1 MGYTTEFSGEFRLD
15 RPLTEEQATYLRLFA
30 TTRRM
35 GRHDTAIATSPD
47 PVREAVGLP
56 PGPEGAY
63 FVGGP
68 GFMGQEVDASVVNRN
83 KPPSGQPSLW
93 CQWTPTPDRTALVWD
108 GNEKFYHYAEW
119 LEYLIGHFLAPW
131 GYTLNGTVKWVGEDP
146 ADSGVIEVENNRVTT
161 REGGDDA
168 AQQGDEADE
177 A

>member
-1 MGYTTEFSGEFRLD
+1 
-15 RPLTEEQATYLRLFA
+15 
-30 TTRRM
+30 
-35 GRHDTAIATSPD
+35 
-47 PVREAVGLP
+47 
-56 PGPEGAY
+56 
-63 FVGGP
+63 
-68 GFMGQEVDASVVNRN
+68 
-83 KPPSGQPSLW
+83 
-93 CQWTPTPDRTALVWD
+93 VWD